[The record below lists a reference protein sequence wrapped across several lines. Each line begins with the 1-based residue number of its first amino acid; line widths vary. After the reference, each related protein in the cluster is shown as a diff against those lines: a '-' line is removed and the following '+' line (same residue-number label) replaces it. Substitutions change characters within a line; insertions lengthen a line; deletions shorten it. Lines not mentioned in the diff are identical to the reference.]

1 MIINGLSGFG
11 RVYYWQGRRWF
22 LRKENKIFPIFD
34 FVLEIFLFI
43 IM

>member
-1 MIINGLSGFG
+1 MIINELFIFG
-11 RVYYWQGRRWF
+11 RVCYWQGIRWF